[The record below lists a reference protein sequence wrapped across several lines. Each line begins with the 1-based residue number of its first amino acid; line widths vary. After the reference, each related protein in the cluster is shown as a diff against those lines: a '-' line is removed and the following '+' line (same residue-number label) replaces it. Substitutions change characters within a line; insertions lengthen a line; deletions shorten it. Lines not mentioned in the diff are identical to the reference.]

1 MQINSMSPH
10 DVRTIIRSLQG
21 NLNQD
26 SLLRA
31 NFHDNP
37 LTVLQSVGLSQE
49 ARQALLRQPET
60 AADGIN
66 CFCGSYIS
74 ILTTI
79 TTINS
84 ADDQA

>member
-1 MQINSMSPH
+1 MQTNAMSAN
-10 DVRTIIRSLQG
+10 DVRAIIRSLQG

-31 NFHDNP
+31 NFHDSP
-37 LTVLQSVGLSQE
+37 LTVLQNIGLSRE
-49 ARQALLRQPET
+49 ARQTMLQHTET
-60 AADGIN
+60 PDDGIN

-79 TTINS
+79 TTIN
-84 ADDQA
+84 AADQA